1 MNEEK
6 TYLFKEDDLVNSE
19 NVYYN
24 NTPENSFY
32 FAMRDR
38 FVHESNPYFTCF
50 PSGLFKNYF
59 KTSLYQYP
67 DYSTVTLE
75 NTSEDTV
82 KSVVKNLL
90 QWEKLLTKVSH
101 LDSFF
106 DSRYHH
112 CEHFGDELE
121 FFDQGFVRN
130 WYNKSYRAVLVRNRR
145 TNERETYLVDQET
158 FTLRYVI
165 CCPKVEELTKVRVVS
180 SPEEYAQELMKT
192 LKEAKCEKG
201 VLLLDEFLNDKE
213 FKEAS
218 KPEKEW
224 KLKCFVLDDLEEVC
238 DNLEKFKTETYYL
251 NPYYLLEC

>member
-32 FAMRDR
+32 FALRDKY
-38 FVHESNPYFTCF
+38 VHENNPYFTAF
-50 PSGLFKNYF
+50 PSLCKGFE
-59 KTSLYQYP
+59 TSLYQYL
-67 DYSTVTLE
+67 DGSTTTLK
-75 NTSEDTV
+75 NKSKSTT
-82 KSVVKNLL
+82 KSVVEYLY
-90 QWEKLLTKVSH
+90 QWEKLLKKLSH
-101 LDSFF
+101 LESFF

-112 CEHFGDELE
+112 CEHLGDELE

-145 TNERETYLVDQET
+145 TNERETYLVDQEV
-158 FTLRYVI
+158 FTLRYVV
-165 CCPKVEELTKVRVVS
+165 CCPKVEELKKVKVVS

-192 LKEAKCEKG
+192 LKEVKCEKG
-201 VLLLDEFLNDKE
+201 VLLLDDFLNDKE
-213 FKEAS
+213 FKEAP
-218 KPEKEW
+218 KAEKEW